1 MRRPPRQLTLGGG
14 GTVGSPSC
22 RFDTENGCKRTP
34 NSIQRIGVNR
44 GFAIVELSRRETLS
58 QLYFMELQNDYI
70 TQNNHPFINQSQ

>member
-1 MRRPPRQLTLGGG
+1 MGSPPSSRTLGGG

-22 RFDTENGCKRTP
+22 RFDTENGGKRTP
-34 NSIQRIGVNR
+34 NGSQRIGVNR

-70 TQNNHPFINQSQ
+70 TQNNHPLINQS